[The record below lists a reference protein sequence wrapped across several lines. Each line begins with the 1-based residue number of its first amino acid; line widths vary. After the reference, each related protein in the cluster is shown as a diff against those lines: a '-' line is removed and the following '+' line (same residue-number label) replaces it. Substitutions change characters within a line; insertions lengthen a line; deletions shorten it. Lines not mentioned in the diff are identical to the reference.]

1 MDNNL
6 SLSLRGPNGA
16 AAIRNP
22 TTKKR
27 IPTEN
32 AAQWAAFSVGMTSK
46 FRFVVFHYYRR

>member
-27 IPTEN
+27 IQTVDKG
-32 AAQWAAFSVGMTSK
+32 SL
-46 FRFVVFHYYRR
+46 RRVFDMHGGS